1 LDGLLLDAGSELRT
15 VAETF
20 QLEIVT
26 PAKLMVKDVAEE
38 AQIPGLSGYL
48 GILPGHAPLITELA
62 VGVITYKASG
72 ATHTLSVAWGFAEVL
87 PDKVTILAE
96 AAERPQEIDVA
107 RAQEA
112 KNRAEALLKSNDPK
126 VDYARAEDALQRA
139 ETRLSVAKEE

>member
-1 LDGLLLDAGSELRT
+1 MLDAGSELRT

-112 KNRAEALLKSNDPK
+112 KNRAEALLKSNDFK